1 MNLIRKPFKYSY
13 SNAVLVIIGINVMV
27 FLLTSIVKNANFYL
41 GLVPAAVI
49 TSRTY
54 WQFFTYQFVHGGFFH
69 LLFNMLALFFFGVP
83 VERKTGTKEFVL
95 YYLLVGTLG
104 GVFSFFVYKA
114 VGAYLVVLIGASGA
128 IFSLLL
134 LYAVLFPRSVIFLWG
149 IIPVPAPL
157 LILCYAVIELIN
169 IFSANDGIAH
179 FTHFIGLVIGWLY
192 IVVRFGIN
200 PLKVWDSQMR

>member
-1 MNLIRKPFKYSY
+1 MLISIWGWYRLLS
-13 SNAVLVIIGINVMV
+13 LHQERIGS
-27 FLLTSIVKNANFYL
+27 FLPISLCTAD
-41 GLVPAAVI
+41 
-49 TSRTY
+49 
-54 WQFFTYQFVHGGFFH
+54 FFICFLICWHS
-69 LLFNMLALFFFGVP
+69 FFFGVP

-157 LILCYAVIELIN
+157 LILGYAVIELIN